1 MLYWIRDLY
10 NYYFT
15 DEREQVIFTD
25 DREQFIRS
33 CLEKGDYNKE
43 LVDRIVNLKKPVKK
57 TE

>member
-15 DEREQVIFTD
+15 DE
-25 DREQFIRS
+25 REQFIRS